1 MMIRNRQILSR
12 ISPENSPRRAA
23 LPLPKPSALLAA
35 NRSIAGMVLAASLL
49 FGCKRPE
56 QTPAPEPPT
65 ATIQSGNE
73 APEARFGPGPEPA
86 SLPAPSGR
94 SPAFSLKPSAKN
106 AAPAPYEIWK
116 EFSGDKAFAEARS
129 QVEIGPRPSGS
140 PEIEKARAL
149 IEKSL
154 KASGWDIERQVFTN
168 ETPHGH
174 VEFVNLVGRFSA
186 SEKHPAPDNTQ
197 KAIVCSHYD
206 TKKFSTIRFVG
217 ASDGASSTGA
227 LLELAR
233 VLALDPVLA
242 SKVEL
247 AFFDGEEA
255 VVQFTSPEDSHPD
268 GLYGSRYYA
277 VKLRASSRAS
287 QFKFGIL
294 WDMIGARDLTITLPP
309 NSPPDLSRD
318 IMAAADA
325 LQLRNRFTVFDRD
338 ILDDHW
344 PLIHIAHV
352 PTIDLIDFDYPV
364 WHTADDDLDHIGPE
378 SLRQVG
384 AVTLYQLRKALG
396 R

>member
-1 MMIRNRQILSR
+1 
-12 ISPENSPRRAA
+12 
-23 LPLPKPSALLAA
+23 
-35 NRSIAGMVLAASLL
+35 MVLAASFL

-56 QTPAPEPPT
+56 QPPSPEPPT

-73 APEARFGPGPEPA
+73 APSSSPA
-86 SLPAPSGR
+86 SSPAASKTT
-94 SPAFSLKPSAKN
+94 PAFSLKPSTKSAP
-106 AAPAPYEIWK
+106 PAPYEIWK

-154 KASGWDIERQVFTN
+154 RASGWDVERQVFTN

-174 VEFVNLVGRFSA
+174 VEFVNIVGRFSA

-206 TKKFSTIRFVG
+206 TKIFSTIRFVG

-255 VVQFTSPEDSHPD
+255 VVQFTSPDDPHPD

-277 VKLRASSRAS
+277 VKLRTSSRVP

-309 NSPPDLSRD
+309 DSPPELSRD

-325 LQLRNRFTVFDRD
+325 LQLRNRFTVYDRQ
-338 ILDDHW
+338 ILDDHV
-344 PLIHIAHV
+344 PLNKIDHI

-384 AVTLYQLRKALG
+384 AVTLYHLRKALG

>member
-1 MMIRNRQILSR
+1 LFCRCRIRPFLRSARFTKHIPILS
-12 ISPENSPRRAA
+12 
-23 LPLPKPSALLAA
+23 
-35 NRSIAGMVLAASLL
+35 
-49 FGCKRPE
+49 GCKRPE
-56 QTPAPEPPT
+56 QPAASETPAATVESAAPKPNAASPQSAASKPPKPP
-65 ATIQSGNE
+65 GN
-73 APEARFGPGPEPA
+73 
-86 SLPAPSGR
+86 S
-94 SPAFSLKPSAKN
+94 

-116 EFSGDKAFAEARS
+116 EFSGDKAFAEARN

-154 KASGWDIERQVFTN
+154 RASGWDIERQAFAE
-168 ETPHGH
+168 ETPHGP
-174 VEFVNLVGRFSA
+174 VQFVNIIARFSP
-186 SEKHPAPDNTQ
+186 SGKHPALDNTQ

-206 TKKFSTIRFVG
+206 TKLFGTIRFVG

-242 SKVEL
+242 SKIEL
-247 AFFDGEEA
+247 VFFDGEEA
-255 VVQFTSPEDSHPD
+255 VVQFTAPDDPHPD

-277 VKLRASSRAS
+277 IKLRGASRAA

-309 NSPPDLSRD
+309 DSPATLSRE
-318 IMAAADA
+318 ILAAADA
-325 LQLRNRFTVFDRD
+325 LQLRTSFTYFDRPV
-338 ILDDHW
+338 LDDHW
-344 PLIHIAHV
+344 PLIHIDRI

-364 WHTADDDLDHIGPE
+364 WHTADDDLEHIGPE
-378 SLRQVG
+378 SLQKVG

-396 R
+396 P